1 MPSDRSMSI
10 APQRCDRCDCFTPP
24 CSAFAYWPVLT
35 AALASLVLLFFSLS
49 LSSRCVCQQN
59 HKQPIFGPDV
69 IIDIGPEWVRIYD
82 ADTDPEEGGK
92 IVKKYLYTAIFN
104 FTHTPE
110 TFCIF
115 VSNMGAQI
123 KLEFSMTLGEEE
135 FPCRASLMCGHLD
148 SYAHFAR
155 T

>member
-1 MPSDRSMSI
+1 MSTAPSLFLLRAI
-10 APQRCDRCDCFTPP
+10 AVI
-24 CSAFAYWPVLT
+24 AHT
-35 AALASLVLLFFSLS
+35 AAHASFLCLLLSLS
-49 LSSRCVCQQN
+49 LLLLLLSLSRCACLQN

-82 ADTDPEEGGK
+82 SNDADTEDPEASGM
-92 IVKKYLYTAIFN
+92 VKKYLYTAIFN

-123 KLEFSMTLGEEE
+123 KLEFSMTHGEEE
-135 FPCRASLMCGHLD
+135 FPCQASLMCGHLD
-148 SYAHFAR
+148 AYAHFAR